1 MTVAVVGPVKMGL
14 GTTGTVLCPAVLT
27 VNLLGQTTSSWAT
40 ATIVKTA
47 ASIKTDSDGYT
58 MVLSMTSN
66 ANAITAT
73 DYLGGCLSG
82 AGAVATNDVVCFY
95 GKGLAGINSSTT
107 TDVYLVGAT
116 PYSLPVKNFLTA
128 TAVTGAVAITAAKWN
143 MVLSGTNCL
152 SNTPVAGGIP
162 ACKHDKL

>member
-14 GTTGTVLCPAVLT
+14 GTTGTILCPAVLT

-40 ATIVKTA
+40 ATIVKIA

-66 ANAITAT
+66 ANAIVAGN
-73 DYLGGCLSG
+73 YLGGCLSG

-95 GKGLAGINSSTT
+95 GKGVAGINSSAAGI
-107 TDVYLVGAT
+107 YLTAAT
-116 PYSLPVKNFLTA
+116 PYSKPVKNFLTA

-152 SNTPVAGGIP
+152 SATPVVGGIP
-162 ACKHDKL
+162 ACKADKL